1 MSTDTPSKPKRAD
14 MVIINDD
21 PEAPSILNPI
31 TGDIYVTNPVGKHI
45 MDVADGNRTIDE
57 IILSVLD
64 AFKGAPRDV
73 VERDV
78 FTFVRDGIE
87 KGILIEQMP

>member
-1 MSTDTPSKPKRAD
+1 MSTETENKPKRAD

-45 MDVADGNRTIDE
+45 MEVADGSKTTSE
-57 IILSVLD
+57 IIASVLD
-64 AFKGAPRDV
+64 AFKGAPAEM

-78 FTFVRDGIE
+78 QTFVRDGIE
-87 KGILIEQMP
+87 KGILIGDPR